1 MKNIKNFENA
11 EQGVGLVEA
20 TLQTADLQWVKYKNE
35 RGGFGF
41 AAEDANA
48 LSDKLHFKKVEKVGV
63 NNEKNGADRIVNGQA
78 IQTKY
83 YKTANDSVNAA
94 FDKDTGLFRY
104 KNQMLEVPKDQYEQA
119 IAVMEQ
125 KIRDGKVPG
134 VTDPAKAKD
143 LIKKGSVTYQ
153 QAKNI
158 AKAGNIDSLLFD
170 IKTQAVVGLYG
181 FSIAFLIQYANCVWN
196 GMDKKDALKV
206 SITSGLKTGGIV
218 LGTGVLTQQF
228 FRTSMGRSFAAFTSS
243 ISKRII
249 DSLYKTEV
257 GKKFVHKIATIV
269 LGKQVAGT
277 AAKNVVI
284 KFCRTNLAMAIITT
298 TVTTLPDFYKA
309 LIDKK
314 ISWKQFTK
322 NLVIN
327 VSGIGGGILGGIG
340 GKALGGMI
348 GGAIAAAVSGGTA
361 TPIGVAIGGA
371 IGGTVFGVGTGVL
384 SSLATKEI
392 ADMIAKDD
400 ALVMFEL
407 VKESITDLSLDY
419 LVTEEELQKAKID
432 EVVSKKVS
440 NQWLQKMYQYGNND
454 ETRKQF
460 AYKEF
465 EPVFEKILAERPK
478 IELTK
483 QEYTQEMKQITKN
496 LFIIWLK
503 SKLLF
508 WKKDSKEIKEIQKEE
523 GQAVLSA

>member
-1 MKNIKNFENA
+1 MKNIKKFEKA
-11 EQGVGLVEA
+11 EQGVELIEA
-20 TLQTADLQWVKYKNE
+20 TRQTEDLQWVKYKNE

-41 AAEDANA
+41 SAEDANA

-63 NNEKNGADRIVNGQA
+63 NNEKDGADRIVNGQA

-104 KNQMLEVPKDQYEQA
+104 KDQILEVPKDQYEQA

-143 LIKKGSVTYQ
+143 IIKEGSVTYQ

-158 AKAGNIDSLLFD
+158 AKAGNIDSLIFD
-170 IKTQAVVGLYG
+170 IKTQTVVGLYG

-196 GMDKKDALKV
+196 GMDKKDALKI

-218 LGTGVLTQQF
+218 LGTSVLTQQF

-257 GKKFVHKIATIV
+257 GKKIVHKIATIV
-269 LGKQVAGT
+269 LGKKVVGA
-277 AAKNVVI
+277 AAKKFVI
-284 KFCRTNLAMAIITT
+284 KFGRTNLAMTVITT

-327 VSGIGGGILGGIG
+327 VTGIGGGIVGGLVGKIFGGKIGGIIG
-340 GKALGGMI
+340 SKIGALLG
-348 GGAIAAAVSGGTA
+348 
-361 TPIGVAIGGA
+361 
-371 IGGTVFGVGTGVL
+371 GVGTGVF
-384 SSLATKEI
+384 SSFAVKGI
-392 ADMIAKDD
+392 ADKIAKDD

-407 VKESITDLSLDY
+407 VKETISELALDY

-432 EVVSKKVS
+432 EVVSEKVT
-440 NQWLQKMYQYGNND
+440 NKWLEKMYQYGNND
-454 ETRKQF
+454 EARKHF
-460 AYKEF
+460 AYIEF
-465 EPVFEKILAERPK
+465 EPIFEKILTERSK

-483 QEYTQEMKQITKN
+483 QEYNQVMKKLTKN

-503 SKLLF
+503 SILFF
-508 WKKDSKEIKEIQKEE
+508 WKKESKEIKEIQTEE
-523 GQAVLSA
+523 SEV